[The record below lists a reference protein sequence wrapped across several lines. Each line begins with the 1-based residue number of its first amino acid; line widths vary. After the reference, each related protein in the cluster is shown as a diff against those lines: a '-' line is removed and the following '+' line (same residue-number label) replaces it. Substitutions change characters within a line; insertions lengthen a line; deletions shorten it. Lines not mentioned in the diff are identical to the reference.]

1 MPRTFF
7 ISGTDTNVG
16 KTIVSAV
23 LATKLEA
30 HYFKPIQCGL
40 NKMNLKD
47 SEVVKSLS
55 NKVKIL
61 NELYFLKKPLSPF
74 VAANQEKKKI
84 DVNKILQFVKKLKTK
99 KLVIEGA
106 GGLNVPINSNY
117 LMSDL
122 CQKLNTPLI
131 LVSRTKLGTI
141 NHTLMSLEV
150 IKKKKINLFG
160 IIFYGKQELETLETI
175 KFFGKKILKKNI
187 KILGRLPVA
196 KELSKNTIKAFT
208 KKIKIYYEKKN

>member
-1 MPRTFF
+1 MPRTYF

-55 NKVKIL
+55 NKAKIL

-74 VAANQEKKKI
+74 VAAKQEKKKI
-84 DVNKILQFVKKLKTK
+84 DVNKILQFVKNLKTK

-150 IKKKKINLFG
+150 IKKKKIKLLG
-160 IIFYGKQELETLETI
+160 IIFFGKKELETLETI

-196 KELSKNTIKAFT
+196 KELSKKTIQAFT
-208 KKIKIYYEKKN
+208 KKIEI

>member
-1 MPRTFF
+1 MPRTYF

-55 NKVKIL
+55 NKAKIL

-74 VAANQEKKKI
+74 VAAKQEKKKI

-150 IKKKKINLFG
+150 IKKKKINLMG
-160 IIFYGKQELETLETI
+160 IIFFGKKELETSETI
-175 KFFGKKILKKNI
+175 RFFGKKILKKNI

-196 KELSKNTIKAFT
+196 KELSRNTIQAFT
-208 KKIKIYYEKKN
+208 KKIEI

>member
-1 MPRTFF
+1 MSRNYF

-30 HYFKPIQCGL
+30 YYFKPIQCGL

-55 NKVKIL
+55 NKAKIL
-61 NELYFLKKPLSPF
+61 NELYFLKKPLSPY
-74 VAANQEKKKI
+74 VAAKLEKKQI
-84 DVNKILQFVKKLKTK
+84 DVNKILQFVKNFKTK

-141 NHTLMSLEV
+141 NHTLMSLEI
-150 IKKKKINLFG
+150 IKKKKLNLIG
-160 IIFYGKQELETLETI
+160 IIFFGKKELETLETI

-196 KELSKNTIKAFT
+196 KELSKNTIQAFT
-208 KKIKIYYEKKN
+208 QKIEI

>member
-1 MPRTFF
+1 MPRTYF

-23 LATKLEA
+23 LTTKLEA

-55 NKVKIL
+55 NKAKIL

-74 VAANQEKKKI
+74 VAAKQEKKKI
-84 DVNKILQFVKKLKTK
+84 DVNKILQFVKNLKTK

-122 CQKLNTPLI
+122 CQKLNIPLI

-150 IKKKKINLFG
+150 IKKKKINLLG
-160 IIFYGKQELETLETI
+160 IIFFGKQELEKLETI

-196 KELSKNTIKAFT
+196 KELSRNTIQAFT
-208 KKIKIYYEKKN
+208 KKIEI

>member
-1 MPRTFF
+1 MPRTYF

-55 NKVKIL
+55 NKAKIL
-61 NELYFLKKPLSPF
+61 NELYFLKKPLSPY
-74 VAANQEKKKI
+74 VAAKQEKKKI
-84 DVNKILQFVKKLKTK
+84 DVNKILQFVKNLKTK

-122 CQKLNTPLI
+122 CKKLDTPLI

-150 IKKKKINLFG
+150 IKQKKINLLG
-160 IIFYGKQELETLETI
+160 IIFFGKQELETLETI

-196 KELSKNTIKAFT
+196 KKLSKKTIQAFT
-208 KKIKIYYEKKN
+208 KKIEI

>member
-1 MPRTFF
+1 MPRTYF

-74 VAANQEKKKI
+74 VAAKQEKKKI
-84 DVNKILQFVKKLKTK
+84 DVNKILQFVKNLKTK

-150 IKKKKINLFG
+150 IKKKKINLLG
-160 IIFYGKQELETLETI
+160 IIFFGKKELETMETI

-196 KELSKNTIKAFT
+196 KELSKNTIQAFT
-208 KKIKIYYEKKN
+208 KKIEI

>member
-1 MPRTFF
+1 MPRTYF

-30 HYFKPIQCGL
+30 YYFKPIQCGL

-55 NKVKIL
+55 SKAKIL

-74 VAANQEKKKI
+74 VAAKQEKKKI
-84 DVNKILQFVKKLKTK
+84 DVNKILQFVKNLKTK

-122 CQKLNTPLI
+122 CQKLDTPLI

-150 IKKKKINLFG
+150 IKKKKNKSV
-160 IIFYGKQELETLETI
+160 GKN
-175 KFFGKKILKKNI
+175 FFWKKRVRNIGNYKVLRKKNFE
-187 KILGRLPVA
+187 K
-196 KELSKNTIKAFT
+196 KYKNTW
-208 KKIKIYYEKKN
+208 

>member
-1 MPRTFF
+1 MSRTYF

-55 NKVKIL
+55 NKAKIL

-74 VAANQEKKKI
+74 VAAKQEKKKI
-84 DVNKILQFVKKLKTK
+84 DVNKILQFVKNLKTK

-150 IKKKKINLFG
+150 IKKKKINLLG
-160 IIFYGKQELETLETI
+160 IIFFGKKELETFETI

-196 KELSKNTIKAFT
+196 KELSKNTIQAFT
-208 KKIKIYYEKKN
+208 KKIEI

>member
-1 MPRTFF
+1 MPRTYF

-55 NKVKIL
+55 NKAKIL

-74 VAANQEKKKI
+74 VAAKQEKKKI
-84 DVNKILQFVKKLKTK
+84 DVNKILQFVKNLKTK

-106 GGLNVPINSNY
+106 GGLNVPINSDY

-150 IKKKKINLFG
+150 IKKKKIKLLG
-160 IIFYGKQELETLETI
+160 IIFFGKKELETLETI

-187 KILGRLPVA
+187 KILGRLPIA
-196 KELSKNTIKAFT
+196 KELSKNTIQAFT
-208 KKIKIYYEKKN
+208 KKIEI

>member
-1 MPRTFF
+1 MPRTYF

-47 SEVVKSLS
+47 SEIVKSLS

-74 VAANQEKKKI
+74 VAAKQEKKKI
-84 DVNKILQFVKKLKTK
+84 DVNKILQFVKNLKTK

-122 CQKLNTPLI
+122 CQKLNKPLI

-150 IKKKKINLFG
+150 IKKKKKINLLG
-160 IIFYGKQELETLETI
+160 IIFFGKKELETMETI
-175 KFFGKKILKKNI
+175 KFFGKKILKKKYKNI
-187 KILGRLPVA
+187 R
-196 KELSKNTIKAFT
+196 
-208 KKIKIYYEKKN
+208 

>member
-1 MPRTFF
+1 MSRTYF

-55 NKVKIL
+55 NKAKIL

-74 VAANQEKKKI
+74 VAAKQEKKKI
-84 DVNKILQFVKKLKTK
+84 DVNKILQFVKNLKTK

-150 IKKKKINLFG
+150 IKKKKIKLLG
-160 IIFYGKQELETLETI
+160 IIFFGKKELETLETI

-187 KILGRLPVA
+187 KILGRLPIA
-196 KELSKNTIKAFT
+196 KELSKNTIQAFT
-208 KKIKIYYEKKN
+208 KKIEI

>member
-1 MPRTFF
+1 MPRTYFV
-7 ISGTDTNVG
+7 SGTDTNVG

-55 NKVKIL
+55 NKAKIL

-74 VAANQEKKKI
+74 VAAKQEKKEI
-84 DVNKILQFVKKLKTK
+84 DVNKILQFVKNLKTK

-150 IKKKKINLFG
+150 IKKKKINLLG
-160 IIFYGKQELETLETI
+160 IIFFGKQELETLETI

-196 KELSKNTIKAFT
+196 KELSRNTIQAFT
-208 KKIKIYYEKKN
+208 KKIEI

>member
-1 MPRTFF
+1 MPRTYF

-55 NKVKIL
+55 NKAKIL

-74 VAANQEKKKI
+74 VAAKQEKKKI
-84 DVNKILQFVKKLKTK
+84 DVNKILQFVKNLKTK

-122 CQKLNTPLI
+122 CQKLNIPLI

-150 IKKKKINLFG
+150 IKKKKINLLG
-160 IIFYGKQELETLETI
+160 IIFFGKKELETMETI

-196 KELSKNTIKAFT
+196 KELSKNTIQAFT
-208 KKIKIYYEKKN
+208 KKIEI

>member
-1 MPRTFF
+1 MPRTYF

-55 NKVKIL
+55 NKAKIL

-74 VAANQEKKKI
+74 VAAKQEKKKI
-84 DVNKILQFVKKLKTK
+84 DVNKILQFVKNLKTK

-122 CQKLNTPLI
+122 CQKLDTPLI

-150 IKKKKINLFG
+150 IKKKKIKLLG
-160 IIFYGKQELETLETI
+160 IIFFGKKELETLETI

-187 KILGRLPVA
+187 KILGRLPIA
-196 KELSKNTIKAFT
+196 KELSKNTIQAFT
-208 KKIKIYYEKKN
+208 KKIEI

>member
-1 MPRTFF
+1 MPRTYF

-23 LATKLEA
+23 LTTKLEA

-55 NKVKIL
+55 NKAKIL

-74 VAANQEKKKI
+74 VAAKQEKKKI
-84 DVNKILQFVKKLKTK
+84 DVNKILQFVKNLKTK

-122 CQKLNTPLI
+122 CQKLNTPLV

-150 IKKKKINLFG
+150 IKKKKINLLG
-160 IIFYGKQELETLETI
+160 IIFFGKKELETMETI

-196 KELSKNTIKAFT
+196 KELSKNTIQAFT
-208 KKIKIYYEKKN
+208 KKIEI

>member
-1 MPRTFF
+1 MPRTYF

-55 NKVKIL
+55 NKAKIL

-74 VAANQEKKKI
+74 VAAKHEKKI
-84 DVNKILQFVKKLKTK
+84 INVNKIVKFVKNLKTK

-150 IKKKKINLFG
+150 IKKKKINLLG
-160 IIFYGKQELETLETI
+160 IIFFGKQELETLETI

-187 KILGRLPVA
+187 NILGRLPVA
-196 KELSKNTIKAFT
+196 KELSRNTIQAFT
-208 KKIKIYYEKKN
+208 KKIEI

>member
-1 MPRTFF
+1 MTRTYF

-23 LATKLEA
+23 LATKLAA

-55 NKVKIL
+55 KKAKIL
-61 NELYFLKKPLSPF
+61 NELYFLKKPLSPY
-74 VAANQEKKKI
+74 VAAKQEKKKI

-150 IKKKKINLFG
+150 IKKKKINLMG
-160 IIFYGKQELETLETI
+160 IIFFGKKELETSKTI
-175 KFFGKKILKKNI
+175 RFFGKKILKKNI

-196 KELSKNTIKAFT
+196 KELSRNTIQAFT
-208 KKIKIYYEKKN
+208 KKIEI

>member
-1 MPRTFF
+1 MPKTYF

-23 LATKLEA
+23 IATKLEA

-40 NKMNLKD
+40 NEMNLKD
-47 SEVVKSLS
+47 SEVVESLS
-55 NKVKIL
+55 DKVKIL
-61 NELYFLKKPLSPF
+61 NELYFFKKPLSPF
-74 VAANQEKKKI
+74 VAAKHEKKII
-84 DVNKILQFVKKLKTK
+84 DVNKIVKFVKNVKTK

-122 CQKLNTPLI
+122 CKKLGTPLI

-150 IKKKKINLFG
+150 IKKKKINLLG
-160 IIFYGKQELETLETI
+160 IIFFGKQELETLETI
-175 KFFGKKILKKNI
+175 KFFGKKILKKDI

-196 KELSKNTIKAFT
+196 KELSKNTIQAFT
-208 KKIKIYYEKKN
+208 KKIET

>member
-1 MPRTFF
+1 MPRTYF

-40 NKMNLKD
+40 NKMKLKD

-55 NKVKIL
+55 NKAKIL

-74 VAANQEKKKI
+74 VAAKQEKKKI
-84 DVNKILQFVKKLKTK
+84 DVNKILQFVKNLKTK

-150 IKKKKINLFG
+150 IKKKKIKLLG
-160 IIFYGKQELETLETI
+160 IIFFGKKELETLETI

-196 KELSKNTIKAFT
+196 KELSKNTIQAFT
-208 KKIKIYYEKKN
+208 KKIEI

>member
-1 MPRTFF
+1 MPRTYF

-23 LATKLEA
+23 LTTKLEA

-55 NKVKIL
+55 NKAKIL

-74 VAANQEKKKI
+74 VAAKHEKKII
-84 DVNKILQFVKKLKTK
+84 DVNKIVKFVKNLKTK

-122 CQKLNTPLI
+122 CQKLNTPLV

-150 IKKKKINLFG
+150 IKKKKINLLG
-160 IIFYGKQELETLETI
+160 IIFFGKKELETMETI

-196 KELSKNTIKAFT
+196 KELSKNTIQAFT
-208 KKIKIYYEKKN
+208 KKIEI

>member
-1 MPRTFF
+1 MPRTYF

-55 NKVKIL
+55 NKAKIL

-74 VAANQEKKKI
+74 VAAKQEKKKI
-84 DVNKILQFVKKLKTK
+84 DVNKILQFVKNLKTK

-122 CQKLNTPLI
+122 CQKLDTPLI

-150 IKKKKINLFG
+150 IKKKKINLLG
-160 IIFYGKQELETLETI
+160 IIFFGRQELETMETI
-175 KFFGKKILKKNI
+175 RFFGKKILKKNI
-187 KILGRLPVA
+187 KILGRLPIA
-196 KELSKNTIKAFT
+196 KELSKNTIQAFT
-208 KKIKIYYEKKN
+208 KKIEI

>member
-1 MPRTFF
+1 MSIVPRTYF

-55 NKVKIL
+55 NKAKIL

-74 VAANQEKKKI
+74 VAAKQEKKKI
-84 DVNKILQFVKKLKTK
+84 DVNKILQFVKNLKTK

-150 IKKKKINLFG
+150 IKKKKIKLLG
-160 IIFYGKQELETLETI
+160 IIFFGKKELETLETI

-187 KILGRLPVA
+187 KILGRLPIA
-196 KELSKNTIKAFT
+196 KELSKNTIQAFT
-208 KKIKIYYEKKN
+208 KKIEI

>member
-1 MPRTFF
+1 MSRAYF

-30 HYFKPIQCGL
+30 YYFKPIQCGL
-40 NKMNLKD
+40 NEMNLKD
-47 SEVVKSLS
+47 SDVVRSLS
-55 NKVKIL
+55 DKAKIL
-61 NELYFLKKPLSPF
+61 NELYFLRNPLSPF
-74 VAANQEKKKI
+74 VAARKENKKI
-84 DVNKILQFVKKLKTK
+84 DINKILKFVKNFKTK

-122 CQKLNTPLI
+122 CQKLDIPLI

-150 IKKKKINLFG
+150 IKKKKINLSG
-160 IIFYGKQELETLETI
+160 IIFFGEQELETLETI
-175 KFFGKKILKKNI
+175 KFFGKKILKKNV
-187 KILGRLPVA
+187 KVLGRLPVA
-196 KELSKNTIKAFT
+196 KELSKNTIQAFT
-208 KKIKIYYEKKN
+208 KKIEI

>member
-1 MPRTFF
+1 MPRTYF

-55 NKVKIL
+55 NKAKIL

-74 VAANQEKKKI
+74 VAAKQEKKKI
-84 DVNKILQFVKKLKTK
+84 DVNKILQFVKNLKTK

-141 NHTLMSLEV
+141 NHTLLSLE
-150 IKKKKINLFG
+150 ILKKKKIKLLG
-160 IIFYGKQELETLETI
+160 IIFFGKKELETLETI

-187 KILGRLPVA
+187 KILGRLPIV
-196 KELSKNTIKAFT
+196 KELSKNTIQAFT
-208 KKIKIYYEKKN
+208 KKIEI

>member
-1 MPRTFF
+1 MPRTYF

-16 KTIVSAV
+16 KTIVSTV

-30 HYFKPIQCGL
+30 YYFKPIQCGL
-40 NKMNLKD
+40 NEMNLRD
-47 SEVVKSLS
+47 SEIVKSLS
-55 NKVKIL
+55 DKVKIL

-74 VAANQEKKKI
+74 VAAKYEKKKI
-84 DVNKILQFVKKLKTK
+84 DVGKILKFVKKFKTK

-122 CQKLNTPLI
+122 CKKLDTPLI

-150 IKKKKINLFG
+150 IKKKKNKSFRYHFFWETRVRNFG
-160 IIFYGKQELETLETI
+160 
-175 KFFGKKILKKNI
+175 N
-187 KILGRLPVA
+187 
-196 KELSKNTIKAFT
+196 N
-208 KKIKIYYEKKN
+208 

>member
-1 MPRTFF
+1 MPRTYF

-55 NKVKIL
+55 NKAKIL

-74 VAANQEKKKI
+74 VAAKQEKKKI
-84 DVNKILQFVKKLKTK
+84 DVNKILQFVKNLKTK

-150 IKKKKINLFG
+150 IKKKKINLLG
-160 IIFYGKQELETLETI
+160 IIFFGKKELETIETI

-196 KELSKNTIKAFT
+196 KELSKKTIKAFT
-208 KKIKIYYEKKN
+208 KKIEI

>member
-1 MPRTFF
+1 VPRTYF

-30 HYFKPIQCGL
+30 YYFKPIQCGL

-55 NKVKIL
+55 NKAKIL

-74 VAANQEKKKI
+74 VAAKQEKKKI
-84 DVNKILQFVKKLKTK
+84 DVNKILQFVKNLKTK

-150 IKKKKINLFG
+150 IKKKKIKLLG
-160 IIFYGKQELETLETI
+160 IIFFGKKELETLETI

-187 KILGRLPVA
+187 KILGRLPIA
-196 KELSKNTIKAFT
+196 KELSKNTIQAFT
-208 KKIKIYYEKKN
+208 KKIEI

>member
-1 MPRTFF
+1 MPRTYFV
-7 ISGTDTNVG
+7 SGTDTNVG

-55 NKVKIL
+55 NKAKIL

-74 VAANQEKKKI
+74 VAAKQEKKEI
-84 DVNKILQFVKKLKTK
+84 DVNKILQFVKNLKTK

-150 IKKKKINLFG
+150 IKKKKINLLG
-160 IIFYGKQELETLETI
+160 IIFFGKKELETIETI

-196 KELSKNTIKAFT
+196 RELSKNTIQTFT
-208 KKIKIYYEKKN
+208 KKIEI

>member
-1 MPRTFF
+1 MPRTYF

-55 NKVKIL
+55 NKAKIL

-74 VAANQEKKKI
+74 VAAKQEKKKI
-84 DVNKILQFVKKLKTK
+84 DVNKILQFVKNLKTK

-150 IKKKKINLFG
+150 IKKKKIKLFG
-160 IIFYGKQELETLETI
+160 IIFFGKKELETLETI

-187 KILGRLPVA
+187 RILGRLPVA
-196 KELSKNTIKAFT
+196 KELSKNTIQAFT
-208 KKIKIYYEKKN
+208 KKIEI

>member
-1 MPRTFF
+1 VPRTYF

-55 NKVKIL
+55 NKAKIL

-74 VAANQEKKKI
+74 VAAKQEKKKI
-84 DVNKILQFVKKLKTK
+84 DVNKILQFVKNLKTK

-122 CQKLNTPLI
+122 CQKLDTPLI

-150 IKKKKINLFG
+150 IKKKKINLLG
-160 IIFYGKQELETLETI
+160 IIFFGRQELETMETI
-175 KFFGKKILKKNI
+175 RFFGKKILKKNI

-196 KELSKNTIKAFT
+196 KELSKNTIQAFT
-208 KKIKIYYEKKN
+208 QKIEI

>member
-1 MPRTFF
+1 MSRTYF

-55 NKVKIL
+55 NKAKIL

-74 VAANQEKKKI
+74 VAAKQEKKKI
-84 DVNKILQFVKKLKTK
+84 DVNKILQFVKNLKTK

-150 IKKKKINLFG
+150 IKKKKINLLG
-160 IIFYGKQELETLETI
+160 IIFFGKKELETMETI

-196 KELSKNTIKAFT
+196 KELSKKTIKAFT
-208 KKIKIYYEKKN
+208 KKIEI

>member
-1 MPRTFF
+1 MPRTYF

-55 NKVKIL
+55 NKAKIL

-74 VAANQEKKKI
+74 VAAKQEKKKI
-84 DVNKILQFVKKLKTK
+84 DVNKILQFVKNLKTK

-150 IKKKKINLFG
+150 IKKKKIKLLG
-160 IIFYGKQELETLETI
+160 IIFFGKKELETLETI

-187 KILGRLPVA
+187 KILGRLPIV
-196 KELSKNTIKAFT
+196 KELSKNTIQAFT
-208 KKIKIYYEKKN
+208 KKIEI

>member
-1 MPRTFF
+1 VSRTYF

-30 HYFKPIQCGL
+30 YYFKPIQCGL

-55 NKVKIL
+55 SKAKIL

-74 VAANQEKKKI
+74 VAAKQEKKKI
-84 DVNKILQFVKKLKTK
+84 DVNKILQFVKNLKTK

-122 CQKLNTPLI
+122 CQKLDTPLI

-150 IKKKKINLFG
+150 IKKKKINLLG
-160 IIFYGKQELETLETI
+160 IIFFGRQELETMETI
-175 KFFGKKILKKNI
+175 RFFGKKILKKNI

-196 KELSKNTIKAFT
+196 KELSKNTIQAFT
-208 KKIKIYYEKKN
+208 QKIEI

>member
-1 MPRTFF
+1 MPRTYF

-30 HYFKPIQCGL
+30 HYFKPIQCVL

-55 NKVKIL
+55 NKAKIL

-74 VAANQEKKKI
+74 VAAKQEKKKI
-84 DVNKILQFVKKLKTK
+84 DVNKILQFVKNFKTK

-122 CQKLNTPLI
+122 CQKLNIPLI

-150 IKKKKINLFG
+150 IKKKKINLLG
-160 IIFYGKQELETLETI
+160 IIFFGKKELETLETI

-196 KELSKNTIKAFT
+196 KKLSKNTIQTFT
-208 KKIKIYYEKKN
+208 KKIKI